1 MQEQILSLVEA
12 LDETRK
18 DILSSLEGLTEDQ
31 LAFRP
36 DKKSWS
42 PLDIAEHCALTER
55 SLLCN
60 MPEPGTCIHAA
71 PTLTNRLNR
80 LRTRYV
86 LRWRIPVQIS
96 AQGLHPQG
104 GLRLEDIAAM
114 WGDDMA
120 WLRKYLE
127 NTPAESLEHAYFRHP
142 IAGPLTLAQVLDMAV
157 LHIDYH
163 LPMLAARIKSA
174 RKTTR

>member
-1 MQEQILSLVEA
+1 MQEQILSLVET

-18 DILSSLEGLTEDQ
+18 DVLSSLEDLTEDQ

-36 DKKSWS
+36 NEKSWS
-42 PLDIAEHCALTER
+42 PLDIAEHCVLAER

-60 MPEPGTCIHAA
+60 MPEPETCIHAA

-80 LRTRYV
+80 LKTRCI
-86 LRWRIPVQIS
+86 LRWRIPVPVSTQTM
-96 AQGLHPQG
+96 HPQG
-104 GLRLEDIAAM
+104 KLYLEDIATM
-114 WGDDMA
+114 WGEDMV
-120 WLRKYLE
+120 WLRDHIEK
-127 NTPAESLEHAYFRHP
+127 TSKESLNHACFEHP
-142 IAGPLTLAQVLDMAV
+142 IAGPLTFAQALDMAV